1 LNGKQ
6 IIKQNFKVT
15 NKNISIKD
23 LKLPTECNLQGANLF
38 KLIDLHP
45 SKNISLYD
53 QKGSKIPLSNKT
65 NIDLSILPKGIYY
78 I

>member
-1 LNGKQ
+1 LEEK
-6 IIKQNFKVT
+6 
-15 NKNISIKD
+15 
-23 LKLPTECNLQGANLF
+23 KLTSF
-38 KLIDLHP
+38 STDLHP

-78 I
+78 IIVQDNNSRCFVKVAI